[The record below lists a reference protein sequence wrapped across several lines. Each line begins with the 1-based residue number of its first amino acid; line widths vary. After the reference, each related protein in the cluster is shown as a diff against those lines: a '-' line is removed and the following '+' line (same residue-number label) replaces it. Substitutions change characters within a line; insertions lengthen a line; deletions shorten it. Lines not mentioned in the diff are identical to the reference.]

1 MNLFVR
7 QRTRPVLL
15 LLALLAALVAPLI
28 LDVLRLEELAGREPF
43 RNSVIAGCLGAAVA
57 VVGSSRVSSLPG
69 VSSLA
74 IIIPSYAL
82 SILLV
87 LAWFLVTR
95 LPYSNVFLGTS
106 FAAALAASLLY
117 EAFRTHRNRLRLYL
131 VPGGRI
137 DRLADLGGIDLRP
150 LARPEL
156 PDDPLATIVAD
167 LHFDLSPEWEGMLA
181 QAALLGVPVYHYKS
195 VWQSL
200 TGRVQIEHLSENIY
214 GSLLPNL
221 GYLGIKRIGDTLGTL
236 LLLPVMLPLFAVV
249 AVCIRVDSPGPVFF
263 RQRRIGY
270 RGTEFSVVKFRTMRV
285 STERVSD
292 ARQASMTREN
302 DERITRVG
310 RFLRRTRIDELPQLI
325 NVLRGEMSWIGPR
338 PEAREL
344 AEWYEAQV
352 PFYAYRHIVRP
363 GVSGWAQVNQ
373 GHVTDV
379 QDISR
384 KLQYDFFY
392 IANFSYWL
400 DALIAVRS
408 LAVVFTGYGAR

>member
-1 MNLFVR
+1 M
-7 QRTRPVLL
+7 
-15 LLALLAALVAPLI
+15 I
-28 LDVLRLEELAGREPF
+28 
-43 RNSVIAGCLGAAVA
+43 
-57 VVGSSRVSSLPG
+57 GSSRVSSLPG

-74 IIIPSYAL
+74 IIIPSYTL

-156 PDDPLATIVAD
+156 PNDPLATIVAD

-221 GYLGIKRIGDTLGTL
+221 GYLGIKRIGDTMGTL

-249 AVCIRVDSPGPVFF
+249 AVCIRVDSPGSVFF

-270 RGTEFSVVKFRTMRV
+270 RGKEFSVVKFRTMRV
-285 STERVSD
+285 STEPVSD

-325 NVLRGEMSWIGPR
+325 NILRGEMSWIGPR

-384 KLQYDFFY
+384 KLQFDFFY